1 MIVMLASRY
10 LLRFLP
16 CAVVLALLAGPAGA
30 TPLGLSPGDIV
41 SVLEWDADR
50 INVPGDGG
58 SFTSTGANT
67 GDTTM
72 DGRIT
77 SVQIQGPT
85 TNPLSGV
92 NFQLNASLS
101 AVSILPLGGTQV
113 LASLTFVGVTGDD
126 ITITDGTGTILTAE
140 LAASGLTVGGVFD
153 TSGAL
158 VDPTAVANAVDISIT
173 GGDASLVA
181 ALGTMGTLDLNGT
194 LFDFLPGADV
204 ILADLVVNENFVYSG
219 SGTISPTAPAAFPEP
234 GASLLMALAVGG
246 LALAHGRRR

>member
-1 MIVMLASRY
+1 MIVMLASRFVLR
-10 LLRFLP
+10 LLP
-16 CAVVLALLAGPAGA
+16 VAIVVALLSGPAEA
-30 TPLGLSPGDIV
+30 TPLGLNPGDIV

-58 SFTSTGANT
+58 SFTTTGTNT

-85 TNPLSGV
+85 TNPLTGV

-101 AVSILPLGGTQV
+101 AVSIIPLGGTTV

-158 VDPTAVANAVDISIT
+158 IDPTAVANAVDIAIT

-181 ALGTMGTLDLNGT
+181 ALGTTGTLDLNGT

-204 ILADLVVNENFVYSG
+204 ILADFLVNENFVYSG
-219 SGTISPTAPAAFPEP
+219 SGTMSPTNPAAFPEP
-234 GASLLMALAVGG
+234 GASLLMALALGG
-246 LALAHGRRR
+246 IVLARRRNG